1 MDRTKLSDRKAAF
14 VLTETAKSLGH
25 DEKELNINRSSIHS
39 QRESYRVNFARSA
52 QDKFDPTVSLTVHW
66 DGKLI
71 PPLTDKE
78 KVDRLAV
85 LVTGLRVD
93 QLLAFPKLESGNG
106 IPQADALM
114 HALQKWNII
123 DCVKAMSLCTTSSNT
138 GNISGAFPSSS
149 RSWKEI
155 LYSLL
160 AVIMLWNYLF
170 GMFSTHAWGQLLVQK
185 FCSSKDLERSGH

>member
-1 MDRTKLSDRKAAF
+1 M
-14 VLTETAKSLGH
+14 
-25 DEKELNINRSSIHS
+25 
-39 QRESYRVNFARSA
+39 NFASSA

-71 PPLTDKE
+71 PALTGKE

-106 IPQADALM
+106 IPQDDAVM

-123 DCVKAMSLCTTSSNT
+123 DCVIAMSLCITSSIT
-138 GNISGAFPSSS
+138 GHTSGAFTL
-149 RSWKEI
+149 I
-155 LYSLL
+155 
-160 AVIMLWNYLF
+160 
-170 GMFSTHAWGQLLVQK
+170 QQK
-185 FCSSKDLERSGH
+185 LERDLVFLARCHHVMELLIWDVFNICLGSTSGSEVLLFKRFGKKWSLMDHTPYQKAENMINFALLGQDKDDIFKFAKK